1 MDVLIIYQFC
11 TFGGVERAVLNRVQ
25 SLKQSGL
32 NLHVSMGYLNDS
44 GALASFQNYI
54 QTHGLS
60 DQLSAFVFSS
70 TSNFDWHKYQLI
82 LVIDTPQ
89 ILDLLQKNNNV
100 FVECHTTYHH
110 NQQYLASL
118 PQNIRGLLVP
128 SVSLKNELLKKFH
141 NLPPIHIIPNPV
153 PDVFYQDAPAPHG
166 MIFAKRPLVY
176 FARVD
181 SLKNFDEALNIYLS
195 SSQNHELMY
204 MVIGRGAGDPKLV
217 SALKKKNLLE
227 RTLLR
232 DQIPFDQAPY
242 LTQLVRRHRG
252 IFLSPSKGES
262 FGLSAAEFMAARV
275 PVLLSD
281 IPAHREL
288 VENDERFLY
297 QLGNV
302 NMATKKLSHL
312 LHNWDEMSRAIASY
326 AHKFRGEAFLS
337 AWMAFLA
344 DLETTDIIQKS
355 NSR

>member
-32 NLHVSMGYLNDS
+32 NIHVSMGYLNDS
-44 GALASFQNYI
+44 GALASFRNYI
-54 QTHGLS
+54 RAHGLS
-60 DQLSAFVFSS
+60 DHLSAFVFSS
-70 TSNFDWHKYQLI
+70 ISNFDWHKYQLI
-82 LVIDTPQ
+82 SVIDTPQ
-89 ILDLLQKNNNV
+89 VLDLLQQNNNV

-118 PQNIRGLLVP
+118 PKNIRGLLVP
-128 SVSLKNELLKKFH
+128 SVSLKEELITKFH
-141 NLPPIHIIPNPV
+141 HLPPIHIVPNPV
-153 PDVFYQDAPAPHG
+153 PDVFYQDTPAGHG
-166 MIFAKRPLVY
+166 KVFEKRPLVY

-181 SLKNFDEALNIYLS
+181 SLKNFDEALRIYS
-195 SSQNHELMY
+195 STSQNDNIMY
-204 MVIGRGAGDPKLV
+204 MIIGRGAGDPKL
-217 SALKKKNLLE
+217 ARILKKKKLLE
-227 RTLLR
+227 KTLLR

-297 QLGNV
+297 PLGNV
-302 NMATKKLSHL
+302 NMATKKISQLMK
-312 LHNWDEMSRAIASY
+312 NWDEMSMIITSY
-326 AHKFRGEAFLS
+326 AHKFRGETFLS
-337 AWMAFLA
+337 AWMDFLTNVQMK
-344 DLETTDIIQKS
+344 DHLTK
-355 NSR
+355 